1 MCGSA
6 NVVRYQSAI
15 LLRRRKVSS
24 RKFRR
29 TFCSSATYCATPEP
43 HNESQQAAGIF
54 LHLLTATTPSHPFWT
69 TPNYQRS
76 WHLGKMCTT
85 VSGSQRRTTSHL
97 LEHVS
102 RTACYHSAVRPSR
115 LKLPPFSSRCL
126 ISRFILALPAPHI
139 IHGESSLPDP

>member
-54 LHLLTATTPSHPFWT
+54 LHLLTATTPSPVLELHPT
-69 TPNYQRS
+69 INGHGTSERCAQPS
-76 WHLGKMCTT
+76 AVHTHK
-85 VSGSQRRTTSHL
+85 RTSSHL
-97 LEHVS
+97 LEHAS
-102 RTACYHSAVRPSR
+102 RTACCHFPTLRCPSFTSQASAILVP
-115 LKLPPFSSRCL
+115 LPHLSIYSGTPGPTHYTR
-126 ISRFILALPAPHI
+126 
-139 IHGESSLPDP
+139 